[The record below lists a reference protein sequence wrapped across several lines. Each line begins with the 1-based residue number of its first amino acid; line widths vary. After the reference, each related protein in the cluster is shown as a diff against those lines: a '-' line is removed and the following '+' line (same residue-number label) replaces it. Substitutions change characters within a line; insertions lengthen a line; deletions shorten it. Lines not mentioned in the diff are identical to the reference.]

1 MMIVMVGMPI
11 VALVIFNCSKSAL
24 LLAVEMMLGAGT
36 KIIKKCKTF
45 LFCFILDNF

>member
-11 VALVIFNCSKSAL
+11 DAFVIFNCSKSAL

-36 KIIKKCKTF
+36 KIMKQCKTF
-45 LFCFILDNF
+45 LFCFIVDIF